1 MLKAFSIYAITLAR
15 QQRERYSTLWR
26 LFTMRTMILRCIWWR
41 RQASGLFNRNIGAA
55 VTGANLWSC
64 LWVQS
69 CTSLSWQ
76 SGREHIGPEA
86 MPPTPHSWRTGAL
99 RNQTN
104 RGWRER
110 DKHRETER
118 ESKSVCKVIFM
129 YHLVPSSSFDRPR
142 LIKLCFFLCL
152 LSLCF

>member
-15 QQRERYSTLWR
+15 QQRESYSTLWR

-99 RNQTN
+99 RKETN
-104 RGWRER
+104 RGRRQR
-110 DKHRETER
+110 DRNRETE
-118 ESKSVCKVIFM
+118 SVLWVIFI
-129 YHLVPSSSFDRPR
+129 YYLVPSSLFDSPP
-142 LIKLCFFLCL
+142 LIKLCYFSCL
-152 LSLCF
+152 LSLCS